1 MTTPVSSMATP
12 IKASGADASAIDDMA
27 RNCGAVAIGATEAH
41 GHMTRV
47 SGTIRAQLVTLA
59 TLQDVTAE
67 LSAEQAHGLRSV
79 IEARAIADR
88 SSAHVSA
95 GAPLIAKSINDF
107 SQLTGLVVRLGE
119 HLTRF
124 ATAMEDVRRVT
135 ADIDGLART
144 TNVLALNATIEAAR
158 AGAAG
163 RGFAV
168 VADEVKRLAAST
180 RTANDV
186 IGARIASLH
195 QEAGGIAADLSAGVE
210 QARAAQARFGAI
222 DGVLGEVTR
231 LAELVT
237 QQSDEMVRATE
248 VVRTGVTRVRDGLD
262 GFAHDARANGEQLG
276 EAERNVTALE
286 LLSNRMFDRLVAAG
300 FARDDQRFV
309 EIAIAGRDEVV
320 AQVEAAIARGELT
333 TAAVFDTDYRPITG
347 SDPVRYDNRFA
358 DWADRHVRPVLDQVD
373 ASDERIEGTV
383 CSDVNG
389 YLPTHIT
396 ARSLAPRPGDADW
409 NDTHCRNR
417 RILMDLAT
425 ERAIQSDA
433 PFTMGVYPMDRR
445 GRRTILKSV
454 YVPLVIDGRRW
465 GNFEIGYHD
474 AA

>member
-1 MTTPVSSMATP
+1 MAT
-12 IKASGADASAIDDMA
+12 KADASAIDDMA

-47 SGTIRAQLVTLA
+47 SGTIRAQMVTLA
-59 TLQDVTAE
+59 SLQDVTAQ

-79 IEARAIADR
+79 IEARAVADR
-88 SSAHVSA
+88 SSEHVRA
-95 GAPLIAKSINDF
+95 GAPLISESINDF
-107 SQLTGLVVRLGE
+107 SQLTDLVVRLGA

-180 RTANDV
+180 RIANDA
-186 IGARIASLH
+186 IGTRIASLH

-210 QARAAQARFGAI
+210 QARAAQDRFGAI

-237 QQSDEMVRATE
+237 QQSDEIVRATE

-262 GFAHDARANGEQLG
+262 GFARDARANGEQLG
-276 EAERNVTALE
+276 EAERNVTELE

-309 EIAIAGRDEVV
+309 EMAIAGRDEVLEL
-320 AQVEAAIARGELT
+320 VETAIARGEIE
-333 TAAVFDTDYRPITG
+333 ADAVFDTDYRPIPG
-347 SDPVRYDNRFA
+347 SDPPRHDNRFA
-358 DWADRHVRPVLDQVD
+358 DCADRLIRPVIDRIVAADQH
-373 ASDERIEGTV
+373 IEGCVMT
-383 CSDVNG
+383 DVNG
-389 YLPTHIT
+389 YLPTHGSG
-396 ARSLAPRPGDADW
+396 RSLPPRPGDPDW
-409 NDTHCRNR
+409 NDLHCRNR
-417 RILMDLAT
+417 RVLLDAAT
-425 ERAIQSDA
+425 RRAIESTA
-433 PFTMGVYPMDRR
+433 PFTMSVYAMSRR
-445 GRRTILKSV
+445 SQQLTVKSV
-454 YVPLVIDGRRW
+454 YVPLFIAGRRY
-465 GNFEIGYHD
+465 GNFEIAYRD
-474 AA
+474 A